1 MSFSASLLNKSFLVE
16 NMTWTYWMSNM
27 VLRDFMASKNTILR
41 PYSVFWLTH
50 KLLYKGC
57 CCYQHIFCW
66 ISSITKH
73 VASER
78 HKKSRVLWC
87 SRASPPTPICKL
99 VFDLLSIMW
108 KVEFWFVLFITKY
121 PGFSRS
127 QKDYFQQGWTPRPA
141 GRGGFPAPPRT
152 VGRGGLPAPTRP
164 VKMIKTAGK
173 LRGKIKAQIS
183 NFSNRG
189 NQYDGTIL
197 QQWTMPNPACQ

>member
-1 MSFSASLLNKSFLVE
+1 MSFSASLLNKCFLVE

-27 VLRDFMASKNTILR
+27 VLRDFMASKSTILR

-57 CCYQHIFCW
+57 CWYQHIFCW

-87 SRASPPTPICKL
+87 SRASPPTPIWKV

-127 QKDYFQQGWTPRPA
+127 QKDYFQPSDHCTAAANMNIVFVGWRHHVPCHVT
-141 GRGGFPAPPRT
+141 
-152 VGRGGLPAPTRP
+152 LHW
-164 VKMIKTAGK
+164 
-173 LRGKIKAQIS
+173 Q
-183 NFSNRG
+183 
-189 NQYDGTIL
+189 
-197 QQWTMPNPACQ
+197 